1 MNHTRRGLLL
11 LAGLLCVMPP
21 VLAQVKI
28 EKRDF
33 AGWPNSYWVGNGRL
47 ELVVTSDVGPRVIS
61 LRLGEGP
68 NLFSVREDFAGQTG
82 GEEWRNYG
90 GHRLWHAPEEKV
102 RTYQPDNAPVQ
113 VETLAD
119 GLRLT
124 AAVEAKTGI
133 RKSIE
138 IKLDPTQ
145 PRVTVLHRLT
155 NAGLWPVRLAPW
167 AISVMAPGG
176 FGISPLPTRFH
187 PDRLLPNRTL
197 VLWPYTDLRDDRY
210 YVGTDLVMLRH
221 RAGIDP
227 ARERAKIGVANDE
240 GWCAYAREGYLFL
253 KRFPFTEGAAYPDLG
268 ASVEL
273 FTNNRMLEV
282 ETLGPLVDLAPGAT
296 VTHQEEWEVWDGI
309 PLPFGDEAA
318 IRARLLPLVERGRAR
333 GNR

>member
-1 MNHTRRGLLL
+1 MKQCWRIVLLL
-11 LAGLLCVMPP
+11 GAIFGGICP
-21 VLAQVKI
+21 VWAQVTI
-28 EKRDF
+28 EKREF
-33 AGWPNSYWVGNGRL
+33 AGWPNSYWVRNESL
-47 ELVVTSDVGPRVIS
+47 ELVVTSDVGPRIIS
-61 LRLGEGP
+61 LRLKGGP
-68 NLFSVREDFAGQTG
+68 NLFSVRDDFAGKTG
-82 GEEWRNYG
+82 GGEWRNYG
-90 GHRLWHAPEEKV
+90 GHRLWHAPEEKA
-102 RTYQPDNAPVQ
+102 RTYQPDNQSVE

-133 RKSIE
+133 HKSIE
-138 IKLDPTQ
+138 IRLDPRQ

-155 NAGLWPVRLAPW
+155 NAGLWPVQLAPW

-197 VLWPYTDLRDDRY
+197 ILWPYTDLRDDRY
-210 YVGTDLVMLRH
+210 YLGTDLVMLRH
-221 RAGIDP
+221 AAGIDP

-240 GWCAYAREGYLFL
+240 GWCAYARDGYLFL
-253 KRFPFTEGAAYPDLG
+253 KRFAIVEGATYPDRG

-282 ETLGPLVDLAPGAT
+282 ETLGPLVDLAPGAEA
-296 VTHQEEWEVWDGI
+296 THREDWEVWTGI
-309 PLPFGDEAA
+309 PLTFGDEAG
-318 IRARLLPLVERGRAR
+318 IRARLLPLVERGRPR

>member
-1 MNHTRRGLLL
+1 MKQCWRIVLL
-11 LAGLLCVMPP
+11 LAAMFGGLCP
-21 VLAQVKI
+21 VWAQVTI
-28 EKRDF
+28 EKREF
-33 AGWPNSYWVGNGRL
+33 AGWPNSYWVRNEAL
-47 ELVVTSDVGPRVIS
+47 ELVVTSDIGPRIIS
-61 LRLGEGP
+61 LRLKGGP
-68 NLFSVREDFAGQTG
+68 NLFYVREDFAGQTG

-90 GHRLWHAPEEKV
+90 GHRLWHAPEEKA
-102 RTYQPDNAPVQ
+102 RTYQPDNRSVE

-138 IKLDPTQ
+138 IRLDPRQ

-155 NAGLWPVRLAPW
+155 NAGLWPVQLAPW

-197 VLWPYTDLRDDRY
+197 ILWPYTDLRDERY
-210 YVGTDLVMLRH
+210 ALGTDSVMLRH
-221 RAGIDP
+221 AAGVDP

-240 GWCAYAREGYLFL
+240 GWCAYARDGYLFL
-253 KRFPFTEGAAYPDLG
+253 KRFAFVEGATYPDRG

-282 ETLGPLVDLAPGAT
+282 ETLGPLVDLAPGAE
-296 VTHQEEWEVWDGI
+296 VTHREDWEVWAGI
-309 PLPFGDEAA
+309 PLTFGDEAG